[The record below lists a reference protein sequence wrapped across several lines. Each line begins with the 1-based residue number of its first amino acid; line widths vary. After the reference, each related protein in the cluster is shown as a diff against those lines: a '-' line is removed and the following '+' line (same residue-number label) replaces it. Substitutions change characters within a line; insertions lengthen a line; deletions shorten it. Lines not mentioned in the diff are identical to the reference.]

1 MVTELG
7 SLPGD
12 ITAVNFGKTKEHG
25 LDTMENVSASLGNMI
40 GEIIGTTAALYAHI
54 LKLQDVYFVGRTANL
69 SLIQSGINSRL
80 ALSNIKGHTHKLGGF
95 ATTLGAITEN
105 VGVSK

>member
-12 ITAVNFGKTKEHG
+12 ITAVNFGNTKEHG

-54 LKLQDVYFVGRTANL
+54 LQIHDVYFVGRTANL
-69 SLIQSGINSRL
+69 SLIKEGINTRL
-80 ALSNIKGHTHKLGGF
+80 KLSNLKAYYHDKGAF
-95 ATTLGAITEN
+95 ANALGALNHTR
-105 VGVSK
+105 